1 MEIRETRI
9 IREWLG
15 KEGTFWKNRADE
27 SVKKYFEEANVVDGV
42 VRWNSN
48 GKVPPQDLLELWA
61 YVGFNFSLERS
72 MEVRDAEQS
81 EFFKQYREE
90 RANQGYSQ
98 EQLFEMRAAFGAGA
112 TVVNAITGEK
122 ITL

>member
-15 KEGTFWKNRADE
+15 KEGTFWKNRADA
-27 SVKKYFEEANVVDGV
+27 SVKQYFEEASDVDGV
-42 VRWNSN
+42 IRWKSN
-48 GKVPPQDLLELWA
+48 GKVPPQELIELWA
-61 YVGFNFSLERS
+61 YVGLVDQWTFIRS
-72 MEVRDAEQS
+72 MKTRDAEQS
-81 EFFKQYREE
+81 ASLKKYAE
-90 RANQGYSQ
+90 ANQGYSQ